1 MAKLE
6 ENHRIP
12 VVLSI
17 AGSDSGGG
25 AGIQADLKTFT
36 MHRLPS
42 ASVLTCVTAQNTMGV
57 TRVEALSSELV
68 LAQMQAVYSDL
79 TIVAA
84 KTGMLLN
91 QSLIETVANFLSEHP
106 VQNLVVDPVMI
117 SRSGHA
123 LLDGE
128 ALQAMRTSPLLSL
141 AKIVTP
147 NRHEAELLADT
158 EVSTVHQM
166 KHAAQKIFDLGGAC
180 VLIKGGAIETFDR
193 GTDVWFDGT
202 DIEVLP
208 GGFIDTKHT
217 HGTGCSL
224 SAAIVSNLA
233 LEMKP
238 IDACIAAKKYV
249 TEALRHSLQIG
260 AGNGPICH
268 YYLLKSGGIGA
279 F

>member
-1 MAKLE
+1 MAKYK
-6 ENHRIP
+6 ENERVP

-57 TRVEALSSELV
+57 TRVDAISPEMV

-79 TIVAA
+79 TVVAA
-84 KTGMLLN
+84 KTGMLLD
-91 QSLIETVANFLSEHP
+91 QSLMETVADFLSEHP

-158 EVSTVHQM
+158 EVSTVRQM

-180 VLIKGGAIETFDR
+180 VLIKGGAIDTVDR
-193 GTDVWFDGT
+193 GTDVWFDGVNMK
-202 DIEVLP
+202 VLP
-208 GGFIDTKHT
+208 GEFVDTKHT

-233 LEMKP
+233 WGVKP
-238 IDACIAAKKYV
+238 IDACISAKRYV

-260 AGNGPICH
+260 AGSGPICH
-268 YYLLKSGGIGA
+268 YYLLKPGGIES

>member
-1 MAKLE
+1 M
-6 ENHRIP
+6 
-12 VVLSI
+12 LSI

-42 ASVLTCVTAQNTMGV
+42 ASVLTCVTAQNTVGV
-57 TRVEALSSELV
+57 TRVDALSHEMV
-68 LAQMQAVYSDL
+68 LAQLQAVDSDM
-79 TIVAA
+79 TVAAA

-91 QSLIETVANFLSEHP
+91 QSLIEIVTHFLTEHP

-128 ALQAMRTSPLLSL
+128 ALRAMRTSPLLSL

-147 NRHEAELLADT
+147 NRHEAELLSDT
-158 EVSTVHQM
+158 EVSTVCQM
-166 KHAAQKIFDLGGAC
+166 KHAAQKIFDLSGAC
-180 VLIKGGAIETFDR
+180 VLIKGGAIETVDR
-193 GTDVWFDGT
+193 GTDVWFDGVNM
-202 DIEVLP
+202 EVLS
-208 GGFIDTKHT
+208 GEFIDTKHT

-233 LEMKP
+233 LGMKP
-238 IDACIAAKKYV
+238 IDACISAKKYV

-268 YYLLKSGGIGA
+268 YYLLEPNGIGSL
-279 F
+279 